1 MPNAILMP
9 ALLPD
14 VTEGRLSKWLV
25 SEGADLQPG
34 DVVAEV
40 RTDKASLEVEAHAA
54 GRLERILVPAGT
66 SGVRVGSPLALM
78 GASDGNGACADDA
91 DDVPAA
97 HFHAPFADLVAGETD
112 DTTAVSAASYV
123 EPARELATLSYRE
136 AVRQAIAEEMR
147 RDPDVFMLG
156 EEIGE
161 HGGAYRVSEGLLAEF
176 GPRRI
181 VDTPITE
188 QGFTGVA
195 VGAAFAGLKPIVEFM
210 TWNFALQAI
219 DHIVNSAA
227 KTLYMSGGKLNVP
240 IVFRGPNGPASR
252 AGAQHAQCLSA
263 WLAHVPGLKVVAP
276 SNPFDAHGLIKS
288 AIRDPNPVVVL
299 EHENLYATGG
309 EVPLGGDHVVPIGE
323 ARIARNGRDVTFVS
337 YSNGVLIA
345 LQASETLAREGLQA
359 EVVDLRSLR
368 PLDLDTVIVSVKKTN
383 RLVIIE
389 ESWPVCSVASEIA
402 AQVAIRAF
410 DHLDA
415 PPAIVAGA
423 DIPMPYAEN
432 LEKLSMPTSAQVVTA
447 ARSVLYV

>member
-1 MPNAILMP
+1 M
-9 ALLPD
+9 
-14 VTEGRLSKWLV
+14 
-25 SEGADLQPG
+25 
-34 DVVAEV
+34 
-40 RTDKASLEVEAHAA
+40 
-54 GRLERILVPAGT
+54 
-66 SGVRVGSPLALM
+66 
-78 GASDGNGACADDA
+78 
-91 DDVPAA
+91 
-97 HFHAPFADLVAGETD
+97 
-112 DTTAVSAASYV
+112 

-309 EVPLGGDHVVPIGE
+309 EVPLSGDHVVPIGE
-323 ARIARNGRDVTFVS
+323 ARIARNGRDVTFVLVFQRRVDCAA
-337 YSNGVLIA
+337 GV
-345 LQASETLAREGLQA
+345 ETLAREGLQA

-410 DHLDA
+410 DHLDT